1 MKEGSTSS
9 QVRKNYTGGFMKKLF
24 IAIFVMV
31 GIFTAST
38 LYAANLF
45 GIVSDKNGKP
55 VETKVTLKDAK
66 GAPVGEPVA
75 TDKKGNYA
83 FKDIKPGSYVV
94 VVGAKDEW
102 KLFVGPGETRR
113 DFSLK

>member
-1 MKEGSTSS
+1 
-9 QVRKNYTGGFMKKLF
+9 MKKTF
-24 IAIFVMV
+24 ITTLVMI

-38 LYAANLF
+38 IYAANLF
-45 GIVSDKNGKP
+45 GIVTDKTGKP
-55 VETKVTLKDAK
+55 VEVKVTLKDDK
-66 GAPVGEPVA
+66 GVVVGAPVT

-94 VVGAKDEW
+94 VIGAKDET
-102 KLFVGPGETRR
+102 KIFVGPGETRR

>member
-1 MKEGSTSS
+1 M
-9 QVRKNYTGGFMKKLF
+9 RKLF
-24 IAIFVMV
+24 IAVFFMV

-45 GIVSDKNGKP
+45 GIVSDKTGKP
-55 VETKVTLKDAK
+55 VETKVTLKDGKGAAV
-66 GAPVGEPVA
+66 GAPVT

-83 FKDIKPGSYVV
+83 FKDIKPGSYGV

-102 KLFVGPGETRR
+102 KIFVGPGETRR

>member
-1 MKEGSTSS
+1 
-9 QVRKNYTGGFMKKLF
+9 MKKYF
-24 IAIFVMV
+24 IAVLVMA
-31 GIFTAST
+31 GIFTATT

-45 GIVSDKNGKP
+45 GIVSDKTGKP
-55 VETKVTLKDAK
+55 VEVKVTLKDDK
-66 GAPVGEPVA
+66 GSVVGTPLT

-94 VVGAKDEW
+94 VAGAKDEW
-102 KLFVGPGETRR
+102 KIFVGPGETRR

>member
-1 MKEGSTSS
+1 
-9 QVRKNYTGGFMKKLF
+9 MKKTF
-24 IAIFVMV
+24 ITILVMA

-45 GIVSDKNGKP
+45 GIVTDKAGKP
-55 VETKVTLKDAK
+55 IETKVTLKDDKGAAV
-66 GAPVGEPVA
+66 GAPVT

-94 VVGAKDEW
+94 VVGTKDET
-102 KLFVGPGETRR
+102 KVFVGPGETRR
-113 DFSLK
+113 DIGLK

>member
-1 MKEGSTSS
+1 LTGECTAFEVK
-9 QVRKNYTGGFMKKLF
+9 QNFTGGFMKKLF
-24 IAIFVMV
+24 IAMFVMV

-55 VETKVTLKDAK
+55 VATKVTLNDAK
-66 GAPVGEPVA
+66 GAKVGEPVA

-83 FKDIKPGSYVV
+83 FKDIKPGSYIV

>member
-1 MKEGSTSS
+1 
-9 QVRKNYTGGFMKKLF
+9 MKKILMTV
-24 IAIFVMV
+24 FVMI
-31 GIFTAST
+31 GIFTATT

-45 GIVSDKNGKP
+45 GLVSDKTGKM
-55 VETKVTLKDAK
+55 VEVKITLKDDK
-66 GAPVGEPVA
+66 GVVVGTPVT

-94 VVGAKDEW
+94 VVGAKDEY
-102 KLFVGPGETRR
+102 KIFVGPGETRR

>member
-1 MKEGSTSS
+1 MGKI
-9 QVRKNYTGGFMKKLF
+9 F

-55 VETKVTLKDAK
+55 VATKVTLKDAK

-75 TDKKGNYA
+75 TDKKGSYA

-94 VVGAKDEW
+94 VVGAKDER

>member
-1 MKEGSTSS
+1 
-9 QVRKNYTGGFMKKLF
+9 MKK
-24 IAIFVMV
+24 IFVAVFVIV
-31 GIFTAST
+31 GIFTAAT

-45 GIVSDKNGKP
+45 GIVSDKTGKP
-55 VETKVTLKDAK
+55 AETKVTLKDDK
-66 GAPVGEPVA
+66 GAVVGAPVA

-102 KLFVGPGETRR
+102 KIFVGPGETRR

>member
-1 MKEGSTSS
+1 
-9 QVRKNYTGGFMKKLF
+9 MKK
-24 IAIFVMV
+24 IMVAIFVVV
-31 GIFTAST
+31 GILTAST

-55 VETKVTLKDAK
+55 VEIKITLKDAQ
-66 GAPVGEPVA
+66 GAQVGDPVA
-75 TDKKGNYA
+75 TDKKGSYA

-94 VVGAKDEW
+94 VVGAKDEY

-113 DFSLK
+113 DFRLK

>member
-1 MKEGSTSS
+1 M
-9 QVRKNYTGGFMKKLF
+9 RKLF

-83 FKDIKPGSYVV
+83 FNDIKPGSYIV

>member
-1 MKEGSTSS
+1 
-9 QVRKNYTGGFMKKLF
+9 MKKLF

-55 VETKVTLKDAK
+55 VEIKVTLKDAK
-66 GAPVGEPVA
+66 GAPVGEPVT
-75 TDKKGNYA
+75 TDKKGSYA

-94 VVGAKDEW
+94 VVGAKDDW
-102 KLFVGPGETRR
+102 KIFVGPGETRR
-113 DFSLK
+113 DFRLK

>member
-1 MKEGSTSS
+1 
-9 QVRKNYTGGFMKKLF
+9 MKKICIVIF
-24 IAIFVMV
+24 IMA

-66 GAPVGEPVA
+66 KERVGEPVT
-75 TDKKGNYA
+75 TDKKGAYA
-83 FKDIKPGSYVV
+83 FNDIKPGSYIL

-102 KLFVGPGETRR
+102 KIFVGPGETRR
-113 DFSLK
+113 DFRLK

>member
-1 MKEGSTSS
+1 
-9 QVRKNYTGGFMKKLF
+9 MKKIGITILVVLGVLITS
-24 IAIFVMV
+24 IAC
-31 GIFTAST
+31 
-38 LYAANLF
+38 AANLY

-55 VETKVTLKDAK
+55 VEVKVTLKDDK
-66 GAPVGEPVA
+66 GAAVGQPVT
-75 TDKKGNYA
+75 TDKKGAYA

-102 KLFVGPGETRR
+102 KIFVGPGETRR

>member
-1 MKEGSTSS
+1 M
-9 QVRKNYTGGFMKKLF
+9 RKLF
-24 IAIFVMV
+24 IAIFFMV

-66 GAPVGEPVA
+66 GAPVGDPVA
-75 TDKKGNYA
+75 TDKKGSYA

-94 VVGAKDEW
+94 IIGANDDW
-102 KLFVGPGETRR
+102 KIFVGPGETRR
-113 DFSLK
+113 DFRLK

>member
-1 MKEGSTSS
+1 MEVIAAS
-9 QVRKNYTGGFMKKLF
+9 QVRQNFTGGFMKKLI
-24 IAIFVMV
+24 IAIFVTV

-55 VETKVTLKDAK
+55 VETKVTLNDAK

-75 TDKKGNYA
+75 TDKKGSYA

-94 VVGAKDEW
+94 IIGAKDDW
-102 KLFVGPGETRR
+102 KIFVGPGETRR
-113 DFSLK
+113 DFRLK

>member
-1 MKEGSTSS
+1 
-9 QVRKNYTGGFMKKLF
+9 MKKIF

-45 GIVSDKNGKP
+45 GMVSDKTGKP
-55 VETKVTLKDAK
+55 VETKVTLKDDK
-66 GAPVGEPVA
+66 GTVVGAPVT

-94 VVGAKDEW
+94 IVGAKDEW
-102 KLFVGPGETRR
+102 KIFVGPGETRR

>member
-1 MKEGSTSS
+1 
-9 QVRKNYTGGFMKKLF
+9 MKKVF
-24 IAIFVMV
+24 ISILVIV
-31 GIFTAST
+31 GIFTAT
-38 LYAANLF
+38 ILYAANLF
-45 GIVSDKNGKP
+45 GIVSDKTGKP
-55 VETKVTLKDAK
+55 VETKVTLKDDK
-66 GAPVGEPVA
+66 GAQVGQPVA

-102 KLFVGPGETRR
+102 KIFVGPGETRR

>member
-1 MKEGSTSS
+1 M
-9 QVRKNYTGGFMKKLF
+9 RKLF

-31 GIFTAST
+31 GIFTASM

-66 GAPVGEPVA
+66 SAPVGEPVA
-75 TDKKGNYA
+75 TDKKGSYA

-94 VVGAKDEW
+94 IIGANEDW
-102 KLFVGPGETRR
+102 KIFVGPGETRR
-113 DFSLK
+113 DFRLK

>member
-1 MKEGSTSS
+1 
-9 QVRKNYTGGFMKKLF
+9 MKKLF

-66 GAPVGEPVA
+66 GAPVGEPAA
-75 TDKKGNYA
+75 TDNKGSYA
-83 FKDIKPGSYVV
+83 FKDIKPGSYIVII
-94 VVGAKDEW
+94 GAKDEW
-102 KLFVGPGETRR
+102 KIFVGPGETRR
-113 DFSLK
+113 DFRLK